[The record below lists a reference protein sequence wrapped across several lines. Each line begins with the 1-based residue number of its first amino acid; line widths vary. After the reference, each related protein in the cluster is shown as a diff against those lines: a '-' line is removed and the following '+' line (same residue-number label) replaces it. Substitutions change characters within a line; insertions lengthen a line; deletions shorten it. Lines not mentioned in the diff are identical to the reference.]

1 MYYGKKNLTV
11 PAGVTATT
19 WTADK
24 DGMKVSKTYNANDI
38 VPAGEAVVLQGEAGI
53 YSFAVAEK
61 AAAEPDA
68 NNMLLGFDD
77 AAETVGPNASASYL
91 FYILSTNKD
100 GEEVGFYFK
109 EDEGAAFVSAP
120 HKAYLAVPAD
130 VAAGFYTFD
139 GATDGINSVAN
150 VNAENNEVY
159 SLSGVR
165 MNGKLQ
171 KGIYIVNGKKV
182 VIK

>member
-1 MYYGKKNLTV
+1 M
-11 PAGVTATT
+11 
-19 WTADK
+19 
-24 DGMKVSKTYNANDI
+24 
-38 VPAGEAVVLQGEAGI
+38 
-53 YSFAVAEK
+53 
-61 AAAEPDA
+61 
-68 NNMLLGFDD
+68 
-77 AAETVGPNASASYL
+77 
-91 FYILSTNKD
+91 
-100 GEEVGFYFK
+100 GFYFK